1 MGPSNAIS
9 SWVLSALKHISSIS
23 QPPEAREKSV
33 SQMREEIANSF
44 SDVSVCNA
52 LFELGCLLSVAR
64 SDHVPCLAIV
74 LLLLPQEQSKR
85 VWCTVSFLLT
95 RNLAFWIF
103 APAVLTPLAQGRLRA
118 LSLRLCGIWMR
129 LQRLGALQAH
139 LRLRRETLPA
149 GGSSPGVST

>member
-1 MGPSNAIS
+1 MALLYESQEPHQETISVGPSNAIS

-33 SQMREEIANSF
+33 SQMREEIANSH
-44 SDVSVCNA
+44 SDLSVCNA

-64 SDHVPCLAIV
+64 SDHVPRLAIV
-74 LLLLPQEQSKR
+74 LLLLPQEQSEC

-118 LSLRLCGIWMR
+118 L
-129 LQRLGALQAH
+129 
-139 LRLRRETLPA
+139 
-149 GGSSPGVST
+149 